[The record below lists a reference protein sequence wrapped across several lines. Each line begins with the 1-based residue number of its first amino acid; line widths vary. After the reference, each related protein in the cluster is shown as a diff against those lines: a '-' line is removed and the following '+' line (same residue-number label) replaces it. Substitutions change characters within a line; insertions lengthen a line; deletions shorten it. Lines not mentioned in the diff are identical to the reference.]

1 MAVPATPTFDL
12 SDIMREDAEVGMAA
26 ATPGALPPLDPTGMW
41 SLWLLIDDCLS
52 GLRAEMAQGAGVA
65 PIL

>member
-12 SDIMREDAEVGMAA
+12 SDIMREDAEVAQAA

-41 SLWLLIDDCLS
+41 SWWLLIDVCLS
-52 GLRAEMAQGAGVA
+52 GLRAERAHGAGVV
-65 PIL
+65 PML